1 MPVANQ
7 NEQPIVDRLTRP
19 PSPVQDE
26 WGVFDPEQAGLAA
39 VVRKLANERDRRSEA
54 PARPAHPRSA

>member
-1 MPVANQ
+1 VANQ
-7 NEQPIVDRLTRP
+7 NDRIIPDRSTRP

-39 VVRKLANERDRRSEA
+39 VVRKLNSDRGDRPEP
-54 PARPAHPRSA
+54 PARPAQRRPS